1 MLGIIGIKFDLNFKN
16 SLEVRR
22 MAEEVKEEG
31 QAPPK
36 KGKKL
41 ILFILIAFLV
51 IGIGAGA
58 FLFLSF
64 KKGEDEKGKK
74 KAKKAEQVVMV
85 DLDPIVVNLFDPSGK
100 RYLQV
105 RLSLEVGDKKA
116 EEQVKKQE
124 AKLKDA
130 FIAILSG
137 KTVEEVILP
146 EAKEKIKKEI
156 LAKCKEIFGE
166 DVVTNIYI
174 TQYIVE

>member
-1 MLGIIGIKFDLNFKN
+1 
-16 SLEVRR
+16 
-22 MAEEVKEEG
+22 MAEEVREGG

-41 ILFILIAFLV
+41 LLIILIGFLI
-51 IGIGAGA
+51 IGVGAGA
-58 FLFLSF
+58 FLLLSS

-74 KAKKAEQVVMV
+74 VKKAERVVVV
-85 DLDPIVVNLFDPSGK
+85 DLDPIIVNLFDPTGR

-105 RLSLEVGDKKA
+105 RLSFEVSDKKA
-116 EEQVKKQE
+116 EKQVKKQE

-130 FIAILSG
+130 IIAILSG
-137 KTVEEVILP
+137 KTVEEVVVP
-146 EAKEKIKKEI
+146 EAKDKIKKEI

-166 DVVTNIYI
+166 DVVTNVYI

>member
-1 MLGIIGIKFDLNFKN
+1 
-16 SLEVRR
+16 
-22 MAEEVKEEG
+22 MAEEVKGGG
-31 QAPPK
+31 QDPPK

-41 ILFILIAFLV
+41 LLLILIAFLI

-58 FLFLSF
+58 FLLLSF

-74 KAKKAEQVVMV
+74 AKKAERVVVV
-85 DLDPIVVNLFDPSGK
+85 DLDPIIVNLFDPTGR

-105 RLSLEVGDKKA
+105 RLSFEVSDKKA

-130 FIAILSG
+130 IISILSG
-137 KTVEEVILP
+137 KTVEEVIVP
-146 EAKEKIKKEI
+146 EAKDKIKREI

-166 DVVTNIYI
+166 DVVTNVYI

>member
-1 MLGIIGIKFDLNFKN
+1 
-16 SLEVRR
+16 
-22 MAEEVKEEG
+22 MAGEVKEGG

-41 ILFILIAFLV
+41 ILLILIAFLV

-58 FLFLSF
+58 FLFLSS

-74 KAKKAEQVVMV
+74 KAKKAKQVVMV
-85 DLDPIVVNLFDPSGK
+85 DLEPIVVNLFDPSGK

-105 RLSLEVGDKKA
+105 RLSFEVGNKKA
-116 EEQVKKQE
+116 EEEVKKQE

-130 FIAILSG
+130 IIAILSG
-137 KTVEEVILP
+137 KTVEEVIVP

-156 LAKCKEIFGE
+156 LAKCKELFGE
-166 DVVTNIYI
+166 DVVTNVYI

>member
-1 MLGIIGIKFDLNFKN
+1 
-16 SLEVRR
+16 
-22 MAEEVKEEG
+22 MAEEVKGEG

-36 KGKKL
+36 KGRKL
-41 ILFILIAFLV
+41 LLIILIAFLI

-58 FLFLSF
+58 FLLLSF

-74 KAKKAEQVVMV
+74 KAKKAEHVVMV
-85 DLDPIVVNLFDPSGK
+85 DMEPIIVNLFDPSGK

-105 RLSLEVGDKKA
+105 RLSFEVGDKKA
-116 EEQVKKQE
+116 EEEVKKQE

-130 FIAILSG
+130 IIAILSG
-137 KTVEEVILP
+137 KTVEEVVVP
-146 EAKEKIKKEI
+146 EAKDKIKKEI

-166 DVVTNIYI
+166 DVVTNVYI

>member
-1 MLGIIGIKFDLNFKN
+1 
-16 SLEVRR
+16 
-22 MAEEVKEEG
+22 MAEQVKEEG
-31 QAPPK
+31 QSPPK

-41 ILFILIAFLV
+41 ILLILIALLM

-74 KAKKAEQVVMV
+74 KAKKAEQVVIV
-85 DLDPIVVNLFDPSGK
+85 DLDPIIVNLFDPSGK

-116 EEQVKKQE
+116 EEQVKKQD

-130 FIAILSG
+130 IIAILSG
-137 KTVEEVILP
+137 KIVEEVIVP

>member
-1 MLGIIGIKFDLNFKN
+1 LLGIIGIKFDLNFKN
-16 SLEVRR
+16 SL
-22 MAEEVKEEG
+22 AEEVKEEG

-85 DLDPIVVNLFDPSGK
+85 DMDPIIVNLFDPSGK

>member
-1 MLGIIGIKFDLNFKN
+1 M
-16 SLEVRR
+16 S
-22 MAEEVKEEG
+22 EEVKGEG

-41 ILFILIAFLV
+41 LLLILIAFLI

-74 KAKKAEQVVMV
+74 KAKKAEHAVMV
-85 DLDPIVVNLFDPSGK
+85 DLEPIVVNLFDPSGK

-105 RLSLEVGDKKA
+105 RLSFEVSDKKA
-116 EEQVKKQE
+116 EGEVKKQE

-130 FIAILSG
+130 IIAILSG
-137 KTVEEVILP
+137 KTVEEVVVP
-146 EAKEKIKKEI
+146 EAKDKIKKEI

-166 DVVTNIYI
+166 DVVTNVYI